1 MLYSI
6 QKEMEGF
13 STDLSASAASERHVK
28 LARLNLGAKE
38 VARPHLDGAEREID
52 CTHMVI
58 GTS

>member
-6 QKEMEGF
+6 QKDLEGF

-38 VARPHLDGAEREID
+38 VASLI
-52 CTHMVI
+52 
-58 GTS
+58 